1 VKFTDS
7 KRTIKMENVIVN
19 LRSYRL
25 RVKLVHHLFENNFGG
40 TEARSLLIAAIF
52 FRKLMG
58 VVPEC

>member
-1 VKFTDS
+1 
-7 KRTIKMENVIVN
+7 MENVIVN

-40 TEARSLLIAAIF
+40 TEARSLLIVAIF
-52 FRKLMG
+52 SRKLMG